1 MYELYTCKCV
11 RCLFLSY
18 ERQNGWSDQTK
29 IICNNFVFPI
39 KVFYLIKINISNF
52 QKFCLLISPSLKYRR
67 FTPLGCKDIGNI
79 TFELVAKTLFLFLLL
94 RWRQSGHF
102 KNPLFIKATIFE
114 KEAWIA
120 LKILVYIYICFV
132 CLLVVFWC
140 VCLCLCRVCLTG
152 CIFISV

>member
-39 KVFYLIKINISNF
+39 KVFCLIKINISNF
-52 QKFCLLISPSLKYRR
+52 QKFCLLKSLSLKY
-67 FTPLGCKDIGNI
+67 
-79 TFELVAKTLFLFLLL
+79 LL

-114 KEAWIA
+114 KEAWSA